1 MDADL
6 LQKENELLRK
16 EIEKLSSRVST
27 LEIENLKL
35 EEENK
40 ILKHLHY
47 GATSEKI
54 TPEDKRTASLFNEA
68 EDIAFGQND
77 ENEIE
82 KITETIEVKAHPRK
96 VLNKNNAGRKPIDS
110 SIPRE
115 VVEFDIP
122 EEEKICACGTEL
134 KCIGEDVT
142 ERLKTYPVK
151 VAALQERRKKYVCPG
166 CEGLENEAEKGVI
179 TAEGIKHLIPGSIA
193 DESFLA
199 WSISE
204 KFEFALPFYRQ
215 AIRLKQIGVPIPRAT
230 LSNLTVSVGI
240 KCEPIYKLLR
250 PHIMSGPAI
259 NGDETRLQVLNE
271 PERKNKLLSWM
282 WVFLGGPPGKECV
295 QYQYEET
302 RNHETP
308 YVFLKGYSG
317 LFQSDDYEGYHTAI
331 KRLKTETGIVVLH
344 FLCWAHARRYFHR
357 YWETTG
363 KRDEEAKA
371 ILDLIK
377 DLFELEDFR
386 TQYSRKGFLKQ
397 RKNKAEQIFGALKQK
412 LERLYPQTPSGL
424 SFGKAIRYTLD
435 NWEQLTTYVDHYE
448 LTPSNNAAERAIR
461 PFVIGR
467 KNWLFSGS
475 PAGAKSSAILY
486 SLIESAKLHDLKPF
500 EYLNYIFKKIPY
512 CQNDE
517 DYAALLPFNVTP
529 EQLQA
534 GR

>member
-1 MDADL
+1 MNEAVL
-6 LQKENELLRK
+6 REENRKLKEHIARQDVK
-16 EIEKLSSRVST
+16 IV
-27 LEIENLKL
+27 KL
-35 EEENK
+35 EEQVK
-40 ILKHLHY
+40 LLQYLHF
-47 GATSEKI
+47 GTKSEKL
-54 TPEDKRTASLFNEA
+54 TNEDARNGLLFNEA
-68 EDIAFGQND
+68 EDTAFRQND
-77 ENEIE
+77 PVQMEQA
-82 KITETIEVKAHPRK
+82 KKTIEIGPQTRTVKEK
-96 VLNKNNAGRKPIDS
+96 VGRTSIDE

-115 VVEFDIP
+115 EVVYDLTD
-122 EEEKICACGTEL
+122 EEKVCDCGNDL
-134 KCIGEDVT
+134 KCIGEDVS
-142 ERLKTYPVK
+142 ERLKIIPPQVTVIR
-151 VAALQERRKKYVCPG
+151 EIRKKYVCEN
-166 CEGLENEAEKGVI
+166 CEGLEREDEKGVI
-179 TAEGIKHLIPGSIA
+179 AAQGPKHLIPGSMA

-215 AIRLKQIGVPIPRAT
+215 AIRLKQIGAPIPRAT
-230 LSNLTVSVGI
+230 LSNLTVTAGAR
-240 KCEPIYKLLR
+240 CEPIYKLLR
-250 PHIMSGPAI
+250 PHILSGPAI
-259 NGDETRLQVLNE
+259 NGDETRLQVLKE
-271 PERKNKLLSWM
+271 PGRKNTSLSWM

-308 YVFLKGYSG
+308 YEFLKGYSG

-331 KRLKTETGIVVLH
+331 KRLKTETGIKIPH

-357 YWETTG
+357 YWESTE
-363 KRDEEAKA
+363 KLDEEAKA
-371 ILDLIK
+371 VLDLIK
-377 DLFELEDFR
+377 DLFELEDLR
-386 TQYSRKGFLKQ
+386 GQHSRKGFLKQ
-397 RKNKAEQIFGALKQK
+397 RKNKAEQIFTSLKQK
-412 LERLYPQTPSGL
+412 LEYLYPQTPSGL
-424 SFGKAIRYTLD
+424 SFGKAIGYTLD
-435 NWEQLTTYVDHYE
+435 NWEQLTVYVDYYE

-500 EYLNYIFKKIPY
+500 EYLHHIFKKIPY
-512 CQNDE
+512 CQNED